1 MPFANLNVYKIGIIS
16 ICGVIKVK
24 ESMAKKSSLA
34 TDGSMGI
41 FAKMAVVMAD
51 VIQLNE
57 ISVTMAH
64 SDLNSRRSI
73 SSFASI
79 MLCFVNILFYYQFWC
94 KNTNIYNF

>member
-41 FAKMAVVMAD
+41 FAKIAVVMAG

-73 SSFASI
+73 SSFASFLLI
-79 MLCFVNILFYYQFWC
+79 FYYLSPHC
-94 KNTNIYNF
+94 L